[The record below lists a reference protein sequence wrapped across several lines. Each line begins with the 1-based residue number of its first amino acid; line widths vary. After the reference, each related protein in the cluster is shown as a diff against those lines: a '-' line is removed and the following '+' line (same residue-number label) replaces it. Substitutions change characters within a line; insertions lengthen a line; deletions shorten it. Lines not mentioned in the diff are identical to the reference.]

1 MSSVIEEIKA
11 KIDVVDEIST
21 TVVLQHSG
29 KSLKG
34 LCPFHSERTPSFY
47 VFRET
52 QTWHCFGCNEGGDLF
67 SFVQRQQG
75 IDFRETLKYLAEK
88 AGVALVEANERSS
101 EEREQSL
108 AKERLFT
115 LNDEAALWFH
125 QLLLHSQRAEHAR
138 AYTSQRGITAET
150 IQAFSLGYASEQW
163 DGLTT
168 YLRGRGYTEEELVHG
183 GLARW
188 REWGEDGGEKSA
200 GEVFVG
206 HDGVY
211 DYFRNRLMFPIRDIR
226 GKVIGFGGRAL
237 GGGKPKYLN
246 SPQTLLFEKTR
257 VLYAI
262 DRAKDV
268 IKQVGQVV
276 IVEGYI
282 DAVIAHQYG
291 TQQTVACIGSA
302 ITGKHV
308 QQIKKLTKQV
318 TLALDPD
325 AAGSA
330 ATEQGI
336 QEALKG
342 FDRTIV
348 PVPLA
353 ASRAEVSNNGRQRK
367 RSQPQGIIR
376 LEEQVDAEIN
386 VLQLPVGEDPDEVIR
401 KDFPSWLY
409 AVTHP
414 VPLVDYYF
422 AVKTADLNI
431 RESIGKSEAA
441 KRLLPVI
448 DMIRDRIKRDD
459 YVRKLAKMIRVDERL
474 LYAELSRYQ
483 QTRGVIAEWSGKNDA
498 TLVSEKGR
506 VSQRER
512 VQSFA
517 DEEGFTQTEGKP
529 EEATR
534 QIRVGSG
541 RGLDKSRDSALKLED
556 YLIGLLLR
564 NPALSPYVCGI
575 ITDGDFAGTDTR
587 ELYHI
592 LNSVYQRDASPSL
605 QPFEKFVPSALLP
618 TVTRVIKYVELKSP
632 EDGVSLVKEAIKCA
646 TRLKRNRLL
655 QRNIEL
661 QYLIQDAAE
670 TGDSTGQRQW
680 CQELLHVHRQLRTID
695 TSMQLHG

>member
-1 MSSVIEEIKA
+1 MSSIIEEIKA
-11 KIDVVDEIST
+11 KTDVVDEIST
-21 TVVLQHSG
+21 VVVLQRSG
-29 KSLKG
+29 KALKG
-34 LCPFHSERTPSFY
+34 LCPFHNERTPSFY
-47 VFRET
+47 VFCET

-67 SFVQRQQG
+67 SFVQKQQE
-75 IDFRETLKYLAEK
+75 IDFREALKYLAEK
-88 AGVALVEANERSS
+88 AGVSLAETHEHSLAES
-101 EEREQSL
+101 EQSL

-115 LNDEAALWFH
+115 LNEEATLWFH

-138 AYTSQRGITAET
+138 IYTSHRGITAET
-150 IQAFSLGYASEQW
+150 IQAFSIGYASEQW

-168 YLRGRGYTEEELVHG
+168 YLRGRGYTEDELVHG

-188 REWGEDGGEKSA
+188 REQEEDAGEKNV
-200 GEVFVG
+200 GEMQVECN
-206 HDGVY
+206 GVY
-211 DYFRNRLMFPIRDIR
+211 DYFRNRLIFPIRDIR
-226 GKVIGFGGRAL
+226 GRVIGFGGRAL
-237 GGGKPKYLN
+237 GKGKPKYLN
-246 SPQTLLFEKTR
+246 TPQTLLFEKTK

-282 DAVIAHQYG
+282 DALIAHQYG
-291 TQQTVACIGSA
+291 TRQTVACIGSA
-302 ITGKHV
+302 ITEKHI
-308 QQIKKLTKQV
+308 QQIKKLTKQI

-330 ATEQGI
+330 ATERGI

-353 ASRAEVSNNGRQRK
+353 ANRAKGNDNRYQRK
-367 RSQPQGIIR
+367 SSQPRGIIR

-386 VLQLPVGEDPDEVIR
+386 VLQLPAGEDPDEVIR
-401 KDFPSWLY
+401 KDFSTWLY

-414 VPLVDYYF
+414 LPLVDYYF
-422 AVKTADLNI
+422 GVKTADLNI
-431 RESIGKSEAA
+431 REPIGKSEAV

-448 DMIRDRIKRDD
+448 ALISDRIKRDD
-459 YVRKLAKMIRVDERL
+459 YLRKLAEMVRVDERI
-474 LYAELSRYQ
+474 LYAELLRYQ
-483 QTRGVIAEWSGKNDA
+483 QTMGVIAEFSGKNGV
-498 TLVSEKGR
+498 TLTNEKGR
-506 VSQRER
+506 KSQKER
-512 VQSFA
+512 VQSFV
-517 DEEGFTQTEGKP
+517 EEERFTQADGEL

-534 QIRVGSG
+534 QVNAPLG
-541 RGLDKSRDSALKLED
+541 GLDKNRESTLKLED
-556 YLIGLLLR
+556 YLIGLLLQ

-575 ITDGDFAGTDTR
+575 ITGGDFTGTDTR
-587 ELYHI
+587 ALYHI

-618 TVTRVIKYVELKSP
+618 TVARVIKYVELKSP
-632 EDGVSLVKEAIKCA
+632 EDGVALVKEAIKCA
-646 TRLKRNRLL
+646 NRLKRSSLL
-655 QRNIEL
+655 QRNVEL
-661 QYLIQDAAE
+661 QYLIQDAAKA
-670 TGDSTGQRQW
+670 GDSTGQRQW